1 MVHSSGIDT
10 VTPSPIKL
18 TAGQVQEITRPCASL
33 VHEVLRGELANPL
46 LVRLA
51 SSPLWLLGVLAASL
65 AYQPLQPSKHPA
77 SWRCQPPQELQHCL
91 PFLPCQPAAAT
102 LNRVLNRR
110 MSYNLFMLGENY
122 GLQTETA
129 SCQVRRLAS
138 QQHDGLYCKHSAAQ
152 AIKGCPIVC

>member
-77 SWRCQPPQELQHCL
+77 FWRCQPPQELQHCL
-91 PFLPCQPAAAT
+91 PLHPCQPTAAT
-102 LNRVLNRR
+102 RNHVLDRRV
-110 MSYNLFMLGENY
+110 SYNLLIMGGKY
-122 GLQTETA
+122 ALQEETA
-129 SCQVRRLAS
+129 SCPEKLAS
-138 QQHDGLYCKHSAAQ
+138 QQHDGLCCKHSAAQ
-152 AIKGCPIVC
+152 AIKSCQIVC